1 MKWTIRNRL
10 FLLVWIIVVIYGIAI
25 AFTIVNF
32 RKNLTERARQVALS
46 QLAEKASSARV
57 IVQGDFEIA
66 RTLSATFTRTTSL
79 ETPIR
84 ERVVEAALTGAVD
97 QSPRYLSAWLSMEL
111 SAIDTAWTKPYGRK
125 RYTYYRSG
133 APLIDTVNI
142 TGDIPGSL
150 YATLKS
156 AREEALTEPYILSST
171 SSVKDQRNNY
181 YGTSVCVPLLQDGKF
196 LGLVGMDI
204 TLEALDFIAR
214 TKPFEGATSF
224 LVSNQGI
231 IVSHEVPELI
241 GRSLSA
247 VIKGDTTTVLASIQ
261 QGEILTYNDSTADDA
276 LVAFT
281 PLQIGRSDN
290 PWSIGTI
297 VPTASINAGINAIL
311 LRTLLLSSLGL
322 VILIISVVLIANGIT
337 HPMKDINT
345 RLKALARG
353 QIGMARTTKRL
364 RGELRE
370 MTDSVYAL
378 EANLKDK
385 IDFAVDIG
393 QGKFDSVFEVS
404 GQDDTLGLALESMRG
419 NLQRF
424 REEEAK
430 NVWQNDGLARL
441 NDVIRKNTSNTEH
454 FYDQVLKTLVQ
465 ILKANQGGLF
475 IINGDDEADRQI
487 DLVAT
492 YAYERKRYLTRSI
505 SWGESLIGQCILEG
519 EIIYMK
525 DIPSGYIRITSG
537 LGEATPSM
545 LVLLPL
551 RTDTHAVGAIELATF
566 ATLQPHEIEFL
577 KRAGEVISASIYNLR
592 VAERVA

>member
-1 MKWTIRNRL
+1 
-10 FLLVWIIVVIYGIAI
+10 
-25 AFTIVNF
+25 
-32 RKNLTERARQVALS
+32 
-46 QLAEKASSARV
+46 
-57 IVQGDFEIA
+57 
-66 RTLSATFTRTTSL
+66 
-79 ETPIR
+79 
-84 ERVVEAALTGAVD
+84 
-97 QSPRYLSAWLSMEL
+97 
-111 SAIDTAWTKPYGRK
+111 
-125 RYTYYRSG
+125 
-133 APLIDTVNI
+133 
-142 TGDIPGSL
+142 
-150 YATLKS
+150 
-156 AREEALTEPYILSST
+156 
-171 SSVKDQRNNY
+171 
-181 YGTSVCVPLLQDGKF
+181 
-196 LGLVGMDI
+196 MDI

-241 GRSLSA
+241 GKSLSA

-261 QGEILTYNDSTADDA
+261 HGEILTYNDSTADDA

-322 VILIISVVLIANGIT
+322 VILIISVVLIANSIT
-337 HPMKDINT
+337 RPMRDINA

-353 QIGMARTTKRL
+353 QIGMARTAKRL

-370 MTDSVYAL
+370 MRDSVYAL

>member
-10 FLLVWIIVVIYGIAI
+10 FLLVWIIVGIYGIAI
-25 AFTIVNF
+25 AFTVVNF

-66 RTLSATFTRTTSL
+66 RTLSETFTRTTSL
-79 ETPIR
+79 ETNVR
-84 ERVVEAALTGAVD
+84 EQVVEAALTGAVA

-111 SAIDTAWTKPYGRK
+111 SAVDTAWTNPYGRK
-125 RYTYYRSG
+125 RYTYYRAG

-142 TGDIPGSL
+142 NGDIPGSL
-150 YATLKS
+150 YATLKA

-171 SSVKDQRNNY
+171 SSVQDQRNNY
-181 YGTSVCVPLLQDGKF
+181 LGTSVCIPLLKDGRF

-204 TLEALDFIAR
+204 TLDALDFIAR
-214 TKPFEGATSF
+214 IKPFEGATSF

-231 IVSHEVPELI
+231 IVSHEVPEMI
-241 GRSLSA
+241 GKPLSA
-247 VIKGDTTTVLASIQ
+247 VIKGDTTAVLASIQ
-261 QGEILTYNDSTADDA
+261 QGKILSYNDSTAGDA
-276 LVAFT
+276 LIAFT
-281 PLQIGRSDN
+281 PLHIGRSDN

-297 VPTASINAGINAIL
+297 VPTASINGGINTIL
-311 LRTLLLSSLGL
+311 LRTLLLSALGL
-322 VILIISVVLIANGIT
+322 VLLIVSVVLIANSIT
-337 HPMKDINT
+337 HPMNAINAH
-345 RLKALARG
+345 LKALARG
-353 QIGMARTTKRL
+353 QIGMARTTRRL

-370 MTDSVYAL
+370 MTESVYAL

-393 QGKFDSVFEVS
+393 KGKFDSVFQVS
-404 GQDDTLGLALESMRG
+404 GQDDTLGLALESMRT
-419 NLQRF
+419 NLKRF

-430 NVWQNDGLARL
+430 GVWQNDGLARL
-441 NDVIRKNTSNTEH
+441 NDVIRRNAGNAEG
-454 FYDQVLKTLVQ
+454 FYDHVLKTLVQ

-475 IINGDDEADRQI
+475 IIHGEDDDRYI
-487 DLVAT
+487 ELVSA
-492 YAYERKRYLTRSI
+492 YAYERKKYLTRRLG
-505 SWGESLIGQCILEG
+505 WGESLIGQCILEG
-519 EIIYMK
+519 EIIHLK

-537 LGEATPSM
+537 LGEATPAM

-551 RTDTHAVGAIELATF
+551 RTETHAVGAIELATF

-577 KRAGEVISASIYNLR
+577 KRAGEIISASIYNLR
-592 VAERVA
+592 VAERVV